1 MLEFPPT
8 VNSRTCGISYHDTA
22 LMSPLIP
29 EQLSMSCHQP
39 WYSASGVS
47 GAAPDGSGSVI
58 VTHEEMTTRRDANL
72 RINFGVSVFSAQS
85 HSPRPRLRPT
95 FGPDCLTADRSEVP
109 LIENTAGTRT
119 RLDRAGAGLTG
130 KRF

>member
-8 VNSRTCGISYHDTA
+8 VNSRTRGISYHDTA

-29 EQLSMSCHQP
+29 EQLSISCHQP

-58 VTHEEMTTRRDANL
+58 VTHEEMTTRRYANL
-72 RINFGVSVFSAQS
+72 RINFGVSIFFRSIIFAAGGAQGDIS
-85 HSPRPRLRPT
+85 
-95 FGPDCLTADRSEVP
+95 
-109 LIENTAGTRT
+109 T
-119 RLDRAGAGLTG
+119 RLSDRGLL
-130 KRF
+130 